1 MAIVKMMTCV
11 NLPPQNDLSLLCSP
25 CIFFIT
31 LKKENQIDDILFIRW
46 EIRVE
51 TAAATSHPIFSVSFF
66 LFVEKEKNVSI
77 RQFHHFF
84 FSSHNNN
91 LSKTVK

>member
-25 CIFFIT
+25 CIFFFII
-31 LKKENQIDDILFIRW
+31 KKKIKLMIFFLFVW

-66 LFVEKEKNVSI
+66 LFVEKEKKC
-77 RQFHHFF
+77 FHSPI
-84 FSSHNNN
+84 SSF
-91 LSKTVK
+91 LFLVIIII

>member
-31 LKKENQIDDILFIRW
+31 LKKENQIDDILFIRLGNPSRDGGGD
-46 EIRVE
+46 E
-51 TAAATSHPIFSVSFF
+51 SPDIFCFF
-66 LFVEKEKNVSI
+66 LLI
-77 RQFHHFF
+77 R
-84 FSSHNNN
+84 
-91 LSKTVK
+91 